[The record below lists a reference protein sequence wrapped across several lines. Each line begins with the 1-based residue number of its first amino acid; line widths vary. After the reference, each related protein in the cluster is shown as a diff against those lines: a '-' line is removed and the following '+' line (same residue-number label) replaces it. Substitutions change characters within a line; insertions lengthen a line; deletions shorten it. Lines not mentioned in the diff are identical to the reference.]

1 MTDFIV
7 CDFFVNRAGQRHIY
21 HPLDGAVLAFTCVT
35 NEIEVLF
42 VVKVDYC

>member
-7 CDFFVNRAGQRHIY
+7 CDFFANCAGQHHIY
-21 HPLDGAVLAFTCVT
+21 RLVGGVVLAFTRVT
-35 NEIEVLF
+35 NGIRVLF